1 MKVTNK
7 IRQVLDNINVTNKKY
22 TMKNIKKIN
31 STTIM
36 LDNKKYKGYTVGDLP
51 KRFAFIYNEDNDQEG
66 ITEFFN
72 YQGLTYVEHNPSIWS
87 YV

>member
-1 MKVTNK
+1 
-7 IRQVLDNINVTNKKY
+7 
-22 TMKNIKKIN
+22 MKNIKRIN